1 MNTKIYKNSRAIL
14 IYKNKELIKEVSSIS
29 EAAKFI
35 GSKTQNVYKAISG
48 YKTRLNGYTLIKAD
62 VTIQDI
68 LRQII
73 GHKNYIFNIDNQNIG
88 QLMNRKNGFIE
99 YGDLK
104 CNNGEFYIEI
114 VGTISFDEILTIMR
128 DKKIEFIL
136 E

>member
-73 GHKNYIFNIDNQNIG
+73 GHKNYIFNIDNQN
-88 QLMNRKNGFIE
+88 GFIE
-99 YGDLK
+99 YGDLQ
-104 CNNGEFYIEI
+104 CNNGEFYIDT
-114 VGTISFDEILTIMR
+114 VGTISFDEILTILR

-136 E
+136 D